1 MLQEPGVSPYDLQFS
16 VLGFPVRITW
26 GFWIVAAVLGWS
38 WSVGLDDSAQHLNI
52 DSPGGPMLLLVWTSA
67 LLLSILV
74 HELGHALAMRLY
86 GMRSRIVLYHF
97 GGLAISDS
105 FGAWDGARS
114 RRIGPKEQIVISAAG
129 PALQLALAAAVWLV
143 GLRMDIPM
151 NLNDWINRAF
161 GTDIGSR
168 ELGSSI
174 VLYALFDA
182 ILFPSTA
189 WAILNLVPILPL
201 DGGQIMRSG
210 LMMSRV
216 ADPMRIAH
224 TVSIGA
230 GALVGFY
237 FIQKGEPFGAM
248 FLLLAA
254 SNWQAMQFGSR
265 GY

>member
-1 MLQEPGVSPYDLQFS
+1 MLQEPGTSQYDLHFS
-16 VLGFPVRITW
+16 VLGFPVRIAW
-26 GFWIVAAVLGWS
+26 GFWVVAAILGWS
-38 WSVGLDDSAQHLNI
+38 WSVGLDDFAQLSTI
-52 DSPGGPMLLLVWTSA
+52 DSPGGPMLLLIWISA

-74 HELGHALAMRLY
+74 HELGHALAMQLY
-86 GMRSRIVLYHF
+86 GIRSRIVLYHF

-114 RRIGPKEQIVISAAG
+114 RRVGPREQIIISAAG
-129 PALQLALAAAVWLV
+129 PLMQLALALLVWLI
-143 GLRMDIPM
+143 GLQMEIPM
-151 NLNDWINRAF
+151 DLNSWINRTL
-161 GTDIGSR
+161 GTEIGSQ

-189 WAILNLVPILPL
+189 WALLNLAPILPL

-224 TVSIGA
+224 TISIGA

-237 FIQKGEPFGAM
+237 FIQRGEPFGAM

-254 SNWQAMQFGSR
+254 NNWQAMQFGSR